1 MSDFLRYGFD
11 KLPDDRPAVVA
22 VGSFDGVHSGHR
34 VLLERLK
41 AMAKRIG
48 GVSVVVSFDPHPRIA
63 MGRDEGLQLL
73 TTVEERA
80 FLLQRAGID
89 YMVVAHFDEEFRR
102 QPYEEF
108 VGEMLYRRLG
118 MRGMIVGYNH
128 RLGRNSEG
136 NFDALVPLAER
147 LGFEIERVEQ
157 HTDLGD
163 KISST
168 VVRNIIASGDMR
180 EVERML
186 GEQYL
191 IAGNAVD
198 GIIEIADKHKL
209 LPKSGV
215 YDAVVEFMG
224 ISHSATIN
232 IINRRVEIDT
242 PLSGDVIIKI

>member
-1 MSDFLRYGFD
+1 MTIDYGFD
-11 KLPDDRPAVVA
+11 NIPKNLRTVVTI
-22 VGSFDGVHSGHR
+22 GSFDGVHRGHR
-34 VLLERLK
+34 VLLSALK
-41 AMAKRIG
+41 SMAKRLNAE
-48 GVSVVVSFDPHPRIA
+48 SVVVTFDPHPRIA
-63 MGRDEGLQLL
+63 MGRDEGMGLL
-73 TTVEERA
+73 TTIQERA
-80 FLLQRAGID
+80 YLLHKEGVDR
-89 YMVVAHFDEEFRR
+89 MVVAHFDDTFRQ
-102 QPYEEF
+102 QPYELF
-108 VGEMLYRRLG
+108 VRESLVAQLG
-118 MRGMIVGYNH
+118 MVGMVVGYNH
-128 RLGRNSEG
+128 RLGRGSEG
-136 NFDALVPLAER
+136 NYATLQPLAADC
-147 LGFEIERVEQ
+147 GFEIEQVAQHLVE
-157 HTDLGD
+157 GE

-224 ISHSATIN
+224 ISRSATIN

>member
-1 MSDFLRYGFD
+1 MTIDYGFD
-11 KLPDDRPAVVA
+11 NIPKNLRTVVTI
-22 VGSFDGVHSGHR
+22 GSFDGVHRGHR
-34 VLLERLK
+34 VLLSALK
-41 AMAKRIG
+41 SMAKRLNAE
-48 GVSVVVSFDPHPRIA
+48 SVVVTFDPHPRIA
-63 MGRDEGLQLL
+63 MGRDEGMGLL
-73 TTVEERA
+73 TTIQERA
-80 FLLQRAGID
+80 YLLHKEGVDR
-89 YMVVAHFDEEFRR
+89 MVVAHFDDTFRQ
-102 QPYEEF
+102 QPYELF
-108 VGEMLYRRLG
+108 VRESLVAQLG
-118 MRGMIVGYNH
+118 MVGMVVGYNH
-128 RLGRNSEG
+128 RLGRGSEG
-136 NFDALVPLAER
+136 NYATLQPLAADC
-147 LGFEIERVEQ
+147 GFEIEQVAQHLVE
-157 HTDLGD
+157 GE

-186 GEQYL
+186 GEHYL

-198 GIIEIADKHKL
+198 GIIDIADKHKL

>member
-1 MSDFLRYGFD
+1 MTIDYGFD
-11 KLPDDRPAVVA
+11 NIPKNLRAVVTI
-22 VGSFDGVHSGHR
+22 GSFDGVHRGHR
-34 VLLERLK
+34 VLLSALK
-41 AMAKRIG
+41 SMAKRLNAE
-48 GVSVVVSFDPHPRIA
+48 SVVVTFDPHPRIA
-63 MGRDEGLQLL
+63 MGRDEGMGLL
-73 TTVEERA
+73 TTIQERA
-80 FLLQRAGID
+80 YLLHKEGVDR
-89 YMVVAHFDEEFRR
+89 MVVAHFDDTFRQ
-102 QPYEEF
+102 QPYELF
-108 VGEMLYRRLG
+108 VRESLVAQLG
-118 MRGMIVGYNH
+118 MVGMVVGYNH
-128 RLGRNSEG
+128 RLGRGSEG
-136 NFDALVPLAER
+136 NYATLQPLAADC
-147 LGFEIERVEQ
+147 GFEIEQVAQHLVE
-157 HTDLGD
+157 GG

-242 PLSGDVIIKI
+242 PLSGDMIIKI

>member
-1 MSDFLRYGFD
+1 MTIDYGFD
-11 KLPDDRPAVVA
+11 NIPKHLRTVVTI
-22 VGSFDGVHSGHR
+22 GSFDGVHRGHR
-34 VLLERLK
+34 VLLSALK
-41 AMAKRIG
+41 SMAKRLNAE
-48 GVSVVVSFDPHPRIA
+48 SVVVTFDPHPRIA
-63 MGRDEGLQLL
+63 MGRDEGMGLL
-73 TTVEERA
+73 TTIQERA
-80 FLLQRAGID
+80 YLLHKEGVDR
-89 YMVVAHFDEEFRR
+89 MVVAHFDDTFRQ
-102 QPYEEF
+102 QPYELF
-108 VGEMLYRRLG
+108 VRESLVAQLG
-118 MRGMIVGYNH
+118 MVGMVVGYNH
-128 RLGRNSEG
+128 RLGRGSEG
-136 NFDALVPLAER
+136 NYATLQPLAADC
-147 LGFEIERVEQ
+147 GFEIEQVAQHLVE
-157 HTDLGD
+157 GE

-198 GIIEIADKHKL
+198 GVIEIADKHKL

-232 IINRRVEIDT
+232 IINRRVEIDA